1 MILCDTR
8 ERKWEHVREWFDANG
23 IDYRS
28 QKLDFGDYMAEGRS
42 GLTIDRKAGLGE
54 LATNLC
60 TDDHGR
66 FWREMRG
73 AHKARIRVIVLI
85 EDDARH
91 VMKDVLNWQS
101 PYAKISGRMLFEKMF
116 SVANAYGV
124 EFRFCKRAEA
134 GAVIARILEEVS
146 G

>member
-8 ERKWEHVREWFDANG
+8 ERKWSHVREWFDAEA
-23 IDYRS
+23 IPYRS
-28 QKLDFGDYMAEGRS
+28 QKLDYGDYMAEGCS

-54 LATNLC
+54 LASNLC

-73 AHKARIRVIVLI
+73 AHKAGVRVIVLV
-85 EDDARH
+85 EDNTRH
-91 VMKDVLNWQS
+91 VMKDVLTWSS
-101 PYAKISGRMLFEKMF
+101 PYARISGRMLFERMF
-116 SVANAYGV
+116 AVANAYGV

-134 GAVIARILEEVS
+134 GAEIARILEEVS